1 MKIYTKT
8 GDAGETSLLGGTR
21 VAKDHTRVAAY
32 GDVDETNAAIGL
44 VLAHSEDAR
53 LDELLRRVQADLFAL
68 GAELADVRTD
78 RQRDAK
84 AAVTN
89 EMVGQLEAEIDAR
102 DRELPPL
109 RAFVLPGGNPVGAHL
124 HHART
129 VCRRAERSAVALAR
143 EATVDP
149 LAIVY
154 LNRLSDLLFVLA
166 RYDNHLSGRPEVTW

>member
-8 GDAGETSLLGGTR
+8 GDAGETSLFGGTR

-44 VLAHSEDAR
+44 VLAQSDDAR
-53 LDELLRRVQADLFAL
+53 LDDLLRRVQADLFAL

-84 AAVTN
+84 AAVTS
-89 EMVGQLEAEIDAR
+89 EMIERLEMEIDAR

-109 RAFVLPGGNPVGAHL
+109 RAFVLPGGHPVAAHL

-129 VCRRAERSAVALAR
+129 VCRRAERSTVAHAR
-143 EATVDP
+143 AATVDP

-166 RYDNHLSGRPEVTW
+166 RYDNHLNGRPEQTW